1 MNNPSTKLEDLIHV
15 ERGII
20 PSHLCDSIIEYIET
34 KEWKPH
40 EWYNSST
47 GKSGSEEEMELD
59 IQPATPEVQ
68 KILGKYVVESGLIYT
83 KIYAFPFRNISS
95 SKYSNAS
102 GMEEAL
108 NSKEVTPFMNQFCP
122 IRFNRY
128 TIGQIMRPHFDHIHS
143 IFDGEN
149 KGVPVLSFIF
159 NFNDD
164 YEGADLYFWEDS
176 VIKLGKGDVVMFP
189 SNFLFPHGVTESTK
203 GKRYSA
209 VCWGW

>member
-20 PSHLCDSIIEYIET
+20 PSHLCESIIKYIET
-34 KEWKPH
+34 REWKPH

-59 IQPATPEVQ
+59 IQHATPEVQ

-83 KIYAFPFRNISS
+83 KIYAFPFSNISS
-95 SKYSNAS
+95 SKYSNVS
-102 GMEEAL
+102 GMEEIL

-128 TIGQIMRPHFDHIHS
+128 TTGQIMRPHFDHIHS

-149 KGVPVLSFIF
+149 KGVPVLSFIL

-164 YEGADLYFWEDS
+164 YEGADLYFWEDK